1 MKALSLD
8 PLAAFLDEDLI
19 QLSDMSSAELALQV
33 AENRIDRRSIT
44 APVVPLL
51 ARGHRKRPA
60 PEGFVAMARA
70 FGVEPTR
77 DLQGADLSRLNLRAQ
92 MLEGADLR
100 ASDLSDSDLS
110 QARLA
115 GSDLSKAICVGT
127 NFSHADLTG
136 ADLTGADLTGS
147 LLTGADFTG
156 VDMTNAKL
164 SGTILDLTA
173 SQGVTF
179 NPAELLILLENMLN
193 FWWSN
198 RTEPATQAAYKA
210 YLAGDHALT
219 KKLLAKVPVAGR
231 PAAALIS
238 AAITALI
245 GKPQA
250 AVSLLNTFTLA
261 ETASPALA
269 SLIYAVAGDENR
281 ARSTL
286 SGRHPR

>member
-33 AENRIDRRSIT
+33 AVNRIDRRSIT

-51 ARGHRKRPA
+51 TRGHRKRPA

-110 QARLA
+110 QARLS

-136 ADLTGADLTGS
+136 ADLSDS

-164 SGTILDLTA
+164 SGTIRDPTA

-179 NPAELLILLENMLN
+179 TSSELLILLENMLN

-198 RTEPATQAAYKA
+198 RTEPVTQAAYKA
-210 YLAGDHALT
+210 YLAGDQAMT
-219 KKLLAKVPVAGR
+219 KKLLAKVPVAAR

-245 GKPQA
+245 GTPQA

-281 ARSTL
+281 ARITL
-286 SGRHPR
+286 SGRHPK

>member
-33 AENRIDRRSIT
+33 VENRIDRQSIT

-51 ARGHRKRPA
+51 ALGHRKRPA

-77 DLQGADLSRLNLRAQ
+77 DLQGADLSRLNLHSQ

-100 ASDLSDSDLS
+100 ASNLSESDLS
-110 QARLA
+110 RARLA
-115 GSDLSKAICVGT
+115 GSDLTKAVCVGT
-127 NFSHADLTG
+127 NFSH

-156 VDMTNAKL
+156 VDITSAKV
-164 SGTILDLTA
+164 SGTILDPTA
-173 SQGVTF
+173 SEGVTF
-179 NPAELLILLENMLN
+179 TPSELLILLENMLN
-193 FWWSN
+193 FWWSS
-198 RTEPATQAAYKA
+198 RSEAVTQAAYKA
-210 YLAGDHALT
+210 YSAGDHVTT
-219 KKLLAKVPVAGR
+219 KKLLAKVPVAAR

-238 AAITALI
+238 AAITASL

-281 ARSTL
+281 ARSIL
-286 SGRHPR
+286 GGRHPK